1 MPLGVRRMADGL
13 HRDLRRGSTWVWGQQ
28 RHEGVFRSEWP
39 PRVSGRRVV
48 SCFVCGLVTYGSV
61 CFIIES
67 GGRCC
72 CEDWNGSGS
81 YGVSRFMIYQIGTK
95 IGAVYHHLSIALL
108 FSPRHSLSPSLH
120 WQPSLVQPEV
130 WLKEGRSQDITC
142 RKGWRGLHCGN
153 TVSSTVLPTTLLQV
167 PSKQFHRLLRAG

>member
-1 MPLGVRRMADGL
+1 MADGL

-95 IGAVYHHLSIALL
+95 IGAVRADLPPPEHSPFLAPPLSESE
-108 FSPRHSLSPSLH
+108 SPLAA
-120 WQPSLVQPEV
+120 
-130 WLKEGRSQDITC
+130 
-142 RKGWRGLHCGN
+142 
-153 TVSSTVLPTTLLQV
+153 V
-167 PSKQFHRLLRAG
+167 PSPA